1 MIATLPVRGRP
12 EVGVNV
18 KDAVDTG
25 STEPA
30 LCVVDG
36 SVARGPEEG
45 LRWLWVWK
53 SGGRPGVM

>member
-1 MIATLPVRGRP
+1 MLPVRGRP

-18 KDAVDTG
+18 KDAVEGG